1 MMLITHGSSFL
12 SEALVRTLNRHNFNY
27 LVVTDDDPNWKPPT
41 DWCIKEHF
49 PPPPLLPDWFE
60 RNQQELEFAFCLDV
74 ADDHTDDAYF
84 QTLWQQCIGYQVPLI
99 FRTAAG
105 RSAWV
110 ARQESAPFFWA
121 GLRAY
126 GQDNEEWAPSS
137 SDSSGEKLSQTEAE
151 KDERSLA
158 YARRVAQAAYF
169 LVHHRQSSGEFAL
182 EDVYQNFLRGQTSCK
197 G

>member
-12 SEALVRTLNRHNFNY
+12 SDALVRTLNQHNFNY
-27 LVVTDDDPNWKPPT
+27 LVVTDDNPNWKLPT
-41 DWCIKEHF
+41 DWRIKEHL
-49 PPPPLLPDWFE
+49 PPTPLPDWFE

-74 ADDHTDDAYF
+74 ADDRTDDACF

-99 FRTAAG
+99 FRTTAA

-110 ARQESAPFFWA
+110 AQQDSAPFFWA

-126 GQDNEEWAPSS
+126 GQDNEEWVPSS

-151 KDERSLA
+151 KGERSLT
-158 YARRVAQAAYF
+158 YARDVAQAAYF
-169 LVHHRQSSGEFAL
+169 LVHHRQQSGEFAI
-182 EDVYQNFLRGQTSCK
+182 EDIHQNHLRGQTSYK

>member
-12 SEALVRTLNRHNFNY
+12 SDALVRTLNRHKFNY
-27 LVVTDDDPNWKPPT
+27 LIVTDNNPAWKLPT
-41 DWCIKEHF
+41 DWCIKEHLS
-49 PPPPLLPDWFE
+49 PTPLPDWFE

-74 ADDHTDDAYF
+74 ADDRTNDAYF

-99 FRTAAG
+99 FRTTPD

-110 ARQESAPFFWA
+110 ARQVSAPFFWA

-126 GQDNEEWAPSS
+126 GQKNEEWAPSS
-137 SDSSGEKLSQTEAE
+137 SDSSAEKLSQTEAE
-151 KDERSLA
+151 KGERSLA
-158 YARRVAQAAYF
+158 YARDVAQAAYF
-169 LVHHRQSSGEFAL
+169 LMHHRQQSGEFAI
-182 EDVYQNFLRGQTSCK
+182 EDVHQNHLWGQTSYK